1 MTIQK
6 LFVAAAAALLLSGAS
21 FAASQ
26 ADADAAI
33 SAAKAANKGTKGAE
47 WRDTGKMIKAAE
59 AAAAEGK
66 FDAAVSEAKD
76 AEFQAKIAQQQAK
89 GATNAGNPS
98 YLYN

>member
-1 MTIQK
+1 MKIQK
-6 LFVAAAAALLLSGAS
+6 LFIAAAAALVLSGAS

-33 SAAKAANKGTKGAE
+33 SAAKSANKAVKGAE

-59 AAAAEGK
+59 AAAAKGN
-66 FDAAVSEAKD
+66 FDAAVSEAKA
-76 AEFQAKIAQQQAK
+76 AEFQASIAQQQAK
-89 GATNAGNPS
+89 RAGNTGNPS

>member
-1 MTIQK
+1 MKIQK

-21 FAASQ
+21 FAVSQ
-26 ADADAAI
+26 ADADTAI
-33 SAAKAANKGTKGAE
+33 AAAKSANKAAKGAQ

-59 AAAAEGK
+59 AAAKEGK
-66 FDAAVSEAKD
+66 FDAAVSKAKN
-76 AEFQAKIAQQQAK
+76 AEFQASIAQQQAK